1 MTGKTL
7 NATHDP
13 ARRSWVPSADAPG
26 GDFPLQNLPHGVFS
40 VDGDEPRGGVAIED
54 MILDVGAAGRAGL
67 FPDAIADIAAAAAQ
81 PTLNGLCAL
90 GNDAASRL
98 RAALFD
104 ILATDGS
111 RRAQAEAAA
120 ATLLVPM
127 AAARLHLPVA
137 VGSFTDFMTS
147 VHHVSAARR
156 SRPARPLNDNFLHLP
171 VAYNSR
177 ATSITVDGVSFP
189 RPWGQRRE
197 NDGTVVYAP
206 TARLDFEVEL
216 GVLVGPGNALGT
228 RVPIDAAEDQIF
240 GYLLVNDWSARDIQM
255 WEMRLG
261 PFLGKA
267 FRTTVSPWIVTAEA
281 LAPFRVPAPSR
292 TADQPQPLPYLDS
305 DAHRATGG
313 VDVSLEGRLFTAR
326 MRLAGEPPV
335 RIVASR
341 MLDCAWTFAQMLTHQ
356 TSGGCNLEPGD
367 LLASGTV
374 SGPTDE
380 SAACLLEITAGT
392 LPIVLPNGEE
402 RCWLEDGDM
411 FVITGRATRDGFVGL
426 GFGTCGATVLPAA

>member
-1 MTGKTL
+1 MTSNTL

-13 ARRSWVPSADAPG
+13 ARRSWVPSADTPG
-26 GDFPLQNLPHGVFS
+26 GDFPLQNLPHGVFG
-40 VDGDEPRGGVAIED
+40 VDGDAPRGGVAIGD
-54 MILDVGAAGRAGL
+54 MILDVGAAARASL
-67 FPDAIADIAAAAAQ
+67 FPDAIAGIATAAAE

-177 ATSITVDGVSFP
+177 ATSITVDGVPFP
-189 RPWGQRRE
+189 RSWGQRRE
-197 NDGTVVYAP
+197 ADGTVVYAP
-206 TARLDFEVEL
+206 TVRLDFEVEL

-228 RVPIDAAEDQIF
+228 RVPIDAAEDHIF

-281 LAPFRVPAPSR
+281 LAPFRVPAPPR

-305 DAHRATGG
+305 AAHRASGG
-313 VDVSLEGRLFTAR
+313 VDVALEGRLSTAR
-326 MRLAGEPPV
+326 MRLAGEPPM

-380 SAACLLEITAGT
+380 SSACLLEITAGT

-402 RCWLEDGDM
+402 RYWLEDGDT
-411 FVITGRATRDGFVGL
+411 FVITGRATRDGFVGI
-426 GFGTCGATVLPAA
+426 GFGACGATVLPAT

>member
-1 MTGKTL
+1 MTSKTL

-13 ARRSWVPSADAPG
+13 TRRSWISSADTPD

-40 VDGDEPRGGVAIED
+40 VDGDEPRGGVAIGD
-54 MILDVGAAGRAGL
+54 MILDVGAAARAGL
-67 FPDAIADIAAAAAQ
+67 FPDAVADVAAAAAQ

-90 GNDAASRL
+90 GNEAASRL

-104 ILATDGS
+104 LLATDGS

-127 AAARLHLPVA
+127 ATARLHLPVA

-147 VHHVSAARR
+147 VHHASAARR
-156 SRPARPLNDNFLHLP
+156 SRPARPLSDSFLHLP
-171 VAYNSR
+171 VGYNGR
-177 ATSITVDGVSFP
+177 ATSITVDGAPFP
-189 RPWGQRRE
+189 RPWGQRDE
-197 NDGTVVYAP
+197 ANGVVVYAP

-228 RVPIDAAEDQIF
+228 RVPIDAVEDHIF
-240 GYLLVNDWSARDIQM
+240 GYLLVNDWSARDIQS

-261 PFLGKA
+261 PFLGKS

-281 LAPFRVPAPSR
+281 LAPFRVPAPPR
-292 TADQPQPLPYLDS
+292 TAGQPQPLPYLDS
-305 DAHRATGG
+305 DAHRASGG
-313 VDVSLEGRLFTAR
+313 VDVSLEGRLSTSR

-367 LLASGTV
+367 LLSSGTV

-380 SAACLLEITAGT
+380 SAGCLLEITAGT

-402 RCWLEDGDM
+402 RLWLEDGDA

-426 GFGTCGATVLPAA
+426 GFGACGATVLPAT